1 MPYYQILN
9 SNTLRLTMAENSISY
24 THTNTYTTLNKVTQ
38 NTKNIWVV
46 FHGMGYL
53 SKYFVKYFE
62 DLNPEEN
69 YIIAPQAPSKYYQDK
84 RFKYIGASWLTK
96 ENIETEKENLY
107 SYLDQVWKAE
117 LVAIQ
122 KSSARLILMG
132 YSQGVSVVTRW
143 MASRKINCDFLLL
156 HSGAIPSE
164 LSPIDFTHLSLST
177 PVTYLYGDKD
187 EYITEARK
195 TEQQLSGTSL
205 FGNRLKIEV
214 FSGVHEV
221 YIPYL
226 KKITEELN
234 LL

>member
-221 YIPYL
+221 YISYL

-234 LL
+234 HL